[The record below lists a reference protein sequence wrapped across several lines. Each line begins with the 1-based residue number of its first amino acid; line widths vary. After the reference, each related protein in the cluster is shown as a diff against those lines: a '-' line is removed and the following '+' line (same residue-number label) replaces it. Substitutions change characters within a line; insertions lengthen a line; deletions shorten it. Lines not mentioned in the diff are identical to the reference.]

1 MSAFVLV
8 LALSALL
15 KYGNGR
21 ANAEQCLN
29 GCYCDYTSLLN
40 LDTAMQYENRIENIT
55 EWPNGCHCHFT
66 SALTH
71 LSIDCAHSGAAVS
84 EEQLSRHLDS
94 FLSSDYITEH
104 ATALI
109 ITNTPLTH
117 VPASVCQLLNLTTL
131 ILEHDSHTGRCE

>member
-1 MSAFVLV
+1 MSALVLA

-21 ANAEQCLN
+21 ANAEQRLN
-29 GCYCDYTSLLN
+29 GCYCDYTSWLTLES
-40 LDTAMQYENRIENIT
+40 AVQYEIEMKNIT
-55 EWPNGCHCHFT
+55 EWPNGCYCHFT

-71 LSIDCAHSGAAVS
+71 LSIDCAQSGTAVS

-94 FLSSDYITEH
+94 FLSSDYIAKHVTS
-104 ATALI
+104 LS
-109 ITNTPLTH
+109 ITNTRLTH